1 LRRLAKDSPAP
12 GEPRPRLAPALA
24 RHPLLRAR
32 RARLALL
39 PVVVVVVVMVV
50 AFELVERSEALRPTF
65 AEVAVLLLLGEEVEV
80 RHGTIRLH
88 GGRKAES
95 VKRTAWALAWAQG
108 GWRAST
114 LIWAA
119 VCLSIRLSIFSRSTS
134 FRSVPK
140 GTSICE
146 ATCGVHPAT

>member
-1 LRRLAKDSPAP
+1 MKRLAKDSPAP

-39 PVVVVVVVMVV
+39 PVVVVVVMVV
-50 AFELVERSEALRPTF
+50 VFELVERSEALRPIF
-65 AEVAVLLLLGEEVEV
+65 AEVAVLLLLGEKVEV

-88 GGRKAES
+88 GVRKAEG

-134 FRSVPK
+134 FWSVPK